1 MRRNQS
7 ETRVETEDM
16 VWQRKQQMKLN
27 RVSTQLSPNGDE
39 EEVVLHQELPLTH
52 FDLREWLT
60 NHCHCCHCQGKNL
73 HLHERSGRAIA
84 PLEVVAA
91 SGFLHLSPQMGLQ
104 SERYVGRKEGVVATQ
119 NMQKDQLVEVLK
131 EPTVNAYA

>member
-1 MRRNQS
+1 MARER
-7 ETRVETEDM
+7 
-16 VWQRKQQMKLN
+16 QQAKLR
-27 RVSTQLSPNGDE
+27 RVSTLLSPSGDE

-73 HLHERSGRAIA
+73 HLLERSGRAIA

-91 SGFLHLSPQMGLQ
+91 SGFLHLSPHMGLQ
-104 SERYVGRKEGVVATQ
+104 SERSVGRKEGVVAILC
-119 NMQKDQLVEVLK
+119 MQKDQLVEVLK

>member
-1 MRRNQS
+1 MKH
-7 ETRVETEDM
+7 VLKLKI
-16 VWQRKQQMKLN
+16 WYGKRKQQVKLR
-27 RVSTQLSPNGDE
+27 RVSTQLSPSGDE

-91 SGFLHLSPQMGLQ
+91 SGFLHLSPHMGLQ
-104 SERYVGRKEGVVATQ
+104 SERYVGRKEGVVAIQ
-119 NMQKDQLVEVLK
+119 YMQKDQLVEVLK
-131 EPTVNAYA
+131 EPTENAYA